1 MLNRRKFY
9 SLYKHEDIFVRG
21 VGQISNFMPQNC
33 CPFFAPFDN
42 FSMGGGGTSVVASL
56 PHPKVTMLMPKIP
69 TTAPPSGAWMERE
82 LYTIASVGS
91 GVDDSVTTAESSTRA
106 KIRRCESNGESS
118 VSLAYSTR
126 SGESSADDDDSAI
139 SIGDSRT
146 EDLASILG
154 KASSSDEDV
163 GGSDRYLSESSE
175 NVGGDRYFSES
186 CEDIAGHHYLSD
198 GDAPLT
204 PKSTLGAASKSFDVE
219 SLTSSNSTDCTSLH
233 SQDDLVVV
241 RMKSERTLRTSN
253 STSPPA
259 VLEETVVEEFS
270 EEANSDEHTTYTSD
284 ASTEYYSQATGA
296 SIKFKLNPRHDE
308 ESGFPLTLENVEYMS
323 HFDLASHDND
333 LSTID
338 DPLSPDMVR
347 SLFVNPTPLPRD
359 VPLGAQDDV
368 STLYSRVNID
378 KALVNDNLTIVGY
391 EESKRRARVQAGA
404 EPSTDTVTT
413 TPTRIMQTIHSIL
426 DERSTMEIFFM
437 CLITVSTI
445 TLVVIVLVATL

>member
-1 MLNRRKFY
+1 
-9 SLYKHEDIFVRG
+9 
-21 VGQISNFMPQNC
+21 
-33 CPFFAPFDN
+33 
-42 FSMGGGGTSVVASL
+42 
-56 PHPKVTMLMPKIP
+56 
-69 TTAPPSGAWMERE
+69 MERE

-91 GVDDSVTTAESSTRA
+91 GVDDSVTTAESRA

-126 SGESSADDDDSAI
+126 SGESADDDSAI

-154 KASSSDEDV
+154 KALSSEDV
-163 GGSDRYLSESSE
+163 GGDRYLSESS
-175 NVGGDRYFSES
+175 
-186 CEDIAGHHYLSD
+186 EDIAGHHYLSD

-204 PKSTLGAASKSFDVE
+204 PKSNLGATSKSFDVE

-253 STSPPA
+253 SNSPPA
-259 VLEETVVEEFS
+259 VLEETLGEFS

-296 SIKFKLNPRHDE
+296 SVKFKLNPRHDE
-308 ESGFPLTLENVEYMS
+308 ESGLPLTLENVEYMS

-347 SLFVNPTPLPRD
+347 NLFVSPQPLPRD

-391 EESKRRARVQAGA
+391 EESKRRARVQSGA
-404 EPSTDTVTT
+404 APSNDTVTT